1 MSVVPKKILKG
12 RQAQIERKSERKET
26 RLGEMMR
33 REVAEKRIRIGWN
46 ENERKGGVESGKHF
60 VMVMIKA
67 TPPTWLCINL
77 RLMPSRVT

>member
-1 MSVVPKKILKG
+1 
-12 RQAQIERKSERKET
+12 
-26 RLGEMMR
+26 MR

-67 TPPTWLCINL
+67 TPPTWLCINF